1 MLKISLKSILLGIR
15 MRRRGKRFGREY
27 ISCITLLSVAQTCAE
42 LCRWDECRQVYD
54 LYCSAAKLAANSYI
68 EFLKMCAE
76 YDCKVT
82 FDPVT
87 PLIDEGKKL
96 DDIWG

>member
-1 MLKISLKSILLGIR
+1 
-15 MRRRGKRFGREY
+15 
-27 ISCITLLSVAQTCAE
+27 
-42 LCRWDECRQVYD
+42 
-54 LYCSAAKLAANSYI
+54 
-68 EFLKMCAE
+68 MCAE